1 MSDNEG
7 MFVDRDVLQRCKLV
21 GKLIAGTESRSCVLV
36 DRLRGAVG
44 ETWHDVAGLVRAL
57 GEALGDRA
65 FEVRGA
71 AAETLG
77 YFGATAQR
85 FRGDVTAETAAAQ
98 SALLGALSDPAV
110 EVRIRAVQALRGFA
124 FHAADEIV
132 PAVSRSTEDPDA
144 SARNVAVDTLRSCA
158 PHAPV
163 PVVRALMCVIA
174 APGNQDGDLVRRAVC
189 GLRDCGPDA
198 ASEAVPALVG
208 LVEDRRNVA
217 ETRTAACGVLAWLGE
232 DARPA
237 ALVDVLLN
245 GGADAPEMEI
255 E

>member
-21 GKLIAGTESRSCVLV
+21 EQLIAGTESRSRVLV

-57 GEALGDRA
+57 GDALGDRA
-65 FEVRGA
+65 VEVRGA

-77 YFGATAQR
+77 AFGGAAQG

-124 FHAADEIV
+124 FHAAAEIV

-144 SARNVAVDTLRSCA
+144 GARNAAVDTLRSCA
-158 PHAPV
+158 LHAPV
-163 PVVRALMCVIA
+163 PVVRALMRVIA
-174 APGNQDGDLVRRAVC
+174 APGNQDCDLVRRAI
-189 GLRDCGPDA
+189 GGFRDCGQDIID
-198 ASEAVPALVG
+198 SCIVNVRIKAVPPGNRASPSLIGNATVNK
-208 LVEDRRNVA
+208 LRPLREPVNA
-217 ETRTAACGVLAWLGE
+217 ETRLHPKKM
-232 DARPA
+232 ARA
-237 ALVDVLLN
+237 N
-245 GGADAPEMEI
+245 
-255 E
+255 